1 MSLQL
6 SCGNPLMII
15 LLKLIDYLI
24 IFCSLYSVVGPGTIR
39 SNSKYNVIVSVHK
52 AEGPSKI
59 NVSLNGPSFN
69 ETKEI
74 EVLPMATQNV
84 EFEVPKLASG
94 DYNLTAVGVS
104 GVVFRNTTKLNHA
117 DEKPSV
123 FIQTDKATYKPADL
137 VQFRVLFLDENTRP
151 ARIEGPISVVITD
164 GAQNRIKQISNVK
177 LTKGVYTGELQLSEQ
192 PVLGTWKVAVNVDGE
207 TRETKSFEVDK
218 YVLPKFEVKIDTAK
232 DVVAADNLIKAT
244 IRAKYTYG
252 KPVKGKATVSLEAV
266 YGWASTS
273 KQEKTID
280 VDGKGHVEFNLPG
293 TTASSSY
300 IPPYKLFAVVTEE
313 LTGNKQNASATVNL
327 HQQRYKLQSVDSPA
341 TFKPSKSFVYQV
353 AVKNVD
359 DSPVLG
365 STKKVQLFFDEPNRY
380 FAPQSIPHN
389 IKYEEPLNENG
400 IATFQVTL
408 PANDSSYY
416 RILANFDGVLEHLGT
431 ITKFQES
438 DNSEPL
444 TIKVNTKK

>member
-1 MSLQL
+1 
-6 SCGNPLMII
+6 
-15 LLKLIDYLI
+15 
-24 IFCSLYSVVGPGTIR
+24 
-39 SNSKYNVIVSVHK
+39 
-52 AEGPSKI
+52 
-59 NVSLNGPSFN
+59 
-69 ETKEI
+69 
-74 EVLPMATQNV
+74 MATENV

-123 FIQTDKATYKPADL
+123 FVQTDKATYKPADL

-151 ARIEGPISVVITD
+151 ARIDGTISVVITD

-192 PVLGTWKVAVNVDGE
+192 PVLGTWKLAVNVDGE
-207 TRETKSFEVDK
+207 ARETKTFEVDK

-252 KPVKGKATVSLEAV
+252 KPVKGKATVSLESN
-266 YGWASTS
+266 YGWSSTS

-280 VDGKGHVEFNLPG
+280 VDGKGHVEFNLPESIA
-293 TTASSSY
+293 TPTY

-313 LTGNKQNASATVNL
+313 LTGNKQNATATVNL
-327 HQQRYKLQSVDSPA
+327 HQQRYKLQSVDSPT

-365 STKKVQLFFDEPNRY
+365 STKTVKLFFDLPGRY
-380 FAPQSIPHN
+380 FSPQYSGHQ

-408 PANDSSYY
+408 PANVSNYY
-416 RILANFDGVLEHLGT
+416 TILADFDGVQGHFGT
-431 ITKFQES
+431 ISKLQES
-438 DNSEPL
+438 ENREPL